1 MHGDGS
7 GSRVQGEGP
16 GDKWASGQHTITL
29 RELSL

>member
-16 GDKWASGQHTITL
+16 GDKSAGGPADSTQLH
-29 RELSL
+29 